1 MIRLSRA
8 KVGKTYRVV
17 RVEGAGLVK
26 RRILDLGL
34 LPGLEIKVVRKAPL
48 GDPIEII
55 AKGNPISI
63 RKAEAEKIIL
73 EEVKG

>member
-1 MIRLSRA
+1 MIRLSDA
-8 KVGKTYRVV
+8 KIGETYRIV
-17 RVEGAGLVK
+17 RIEGAGLVK

-34 LPGLEIKVVRKAPL
+34 LPGLRIKVVRKAPL

-63 RKAEAEKIIL
+63 RSSEAERVIL
-73 EEVKG
+73 EEVKE

>member
-8 KVGKTYRVV
+8 KVGRIYRVV

-63 RKAEAEKIIL
+63 RKTEAEKIIL

>member
-8 KVGKTYRVV
+8 KVGRIYRVV

-34 LPGLEIKVVRKAPL
+34 LPGLEIKVIRKAPL

-63 RKAEAEKIIL
+63 RKTEAEKIIL

>member
-8 KVGKTYRVV
+8 EVGKIYRVV
-17 RVEGAGLVK
+17 RVEGVGLVK

>member
-8 KVGKTYRVV
+8 KVGRIYRVV

-34 LPGLEIKVVRKAPL
+34 LPGLEIKVIRKAPL

>member
-8 KVGKTYRVV
+8 KVGRIYRVV

>member
-1 MIRLSRA
+1 MA
-8 KVGKTYRVV
+8 KVGRIYRVV

-48 GDPIEII
+48 GDPIEIV

>member
-8 KVGKTYRVV
+8 KVGRIYRVV

-34 LPGLEIKVVRKAPL
+34 LPGLEIKVIRKAPL
-48 GDPIEII
+48 GDPIEIV

>member
-1 MIRLSRA
+1 MLRLSRA
-8 KVGKTYRVV
+8 EVGKTYRVV

-63 RKAEAEKIIL
+63 RKTEAEKIIL